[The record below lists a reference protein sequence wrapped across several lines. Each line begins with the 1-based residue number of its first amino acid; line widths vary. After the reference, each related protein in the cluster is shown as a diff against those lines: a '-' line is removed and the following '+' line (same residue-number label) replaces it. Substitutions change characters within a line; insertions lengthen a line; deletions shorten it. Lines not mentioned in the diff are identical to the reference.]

1 VVVFGAYNAQPH
13 HNWAQAYKYI
23 EKIQMTGFTIQE
35 LIISGLY
42 LWCTLHLLQS
52 TNVMGSKG
60 RRKRHT
66 VLELFSI
73 NILIV
78 MFDVALLVVEYQNRH
93 VIEQALK
100 AVVYS
105 VKLKCEFVVLRKL
118 VTISQR
124 NARMSQDTF
133 ITAAGTDAERGNSD
147 ISEPTFHSPKY
158 GDRGGAVFI
167 EKI

>member
-1 VVVFGAYNAQPH
+1 MFGAYNAHPH

-23 EKIQMTGFTIQE
+23 EKIQMTGFTVQE

-42 LWCTLHLLQS
+42 LWCTLSILQS
-52 TNVMGSKG
+52 TTVVEGKG
-60 RRKRHT
+60 RRRRHT
-66 VLELFSI
+66 VIELFSI

-78 MFDVALLVVEYQNRH
+78 VFDVALLVVEYQNRH
-93 VIEQALK
+93 VIEQSLK
-100 AVVYS
+100 AFIYS
-105 VKLKCEFVVLRKL
+105 VKLKCEFAVLRKL
-118 VTISQR
+118 ITISQR

-133 ITAAGTDAERGNSD
+133 ITVAGTDAERGNSV
-147 ISEPTFHSPKY
+147 ISEPTFYSPKY